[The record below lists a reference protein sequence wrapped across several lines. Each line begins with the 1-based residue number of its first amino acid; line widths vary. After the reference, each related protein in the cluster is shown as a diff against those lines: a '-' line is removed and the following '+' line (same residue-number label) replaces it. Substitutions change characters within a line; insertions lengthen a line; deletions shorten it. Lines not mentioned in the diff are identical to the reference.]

1 MVKQKEIEKY
11 DIIYSTERLASF
23 AYSENDTINE
33 IVANYRDNIKI
44 SQAIYPELCTLE
56 VILRNTINN
65 ILKEY
70 ISKTW
75 IEDAINNKIQL
86 DISEYKVLLKTYNDT
101 KIECEKYNK
110 QYENVFIIKKIRSES
125 PCLVLLNSI
134 GEVIMLK

>member
-75 IEDAINNKIQL
+75 IEDAIKNKIQL
-86 DISEYKVLLKTYNDT
+86 DISE
-101 KIECEKYNK
+101 
-110 QYENVFIIKKIRSES
+110 
-125 PCLVLLNSI
+125 
-134 GEVIMLK
+134 

>member
-75 IEDAINNKIQL
+75 IEDAIKNKIQL

-110 QYENVFIIKKIRSES
+110 QYENVFIIKKIRSE
-125 PCLVLLNSI
+125 
-134 GEVIMLK
+134 